1 MVRVKTP
8 SRTGL
13 GWLVLA
19 AVCWG
24 TSGTLGVGLRETS
37 GLGLLAAGGYRL
49 LVGGVLMLAFA
60 AALRRVRLPRTA
72 SGWRRILALGLATSA
87 FQAAFFSAIGFVGV
101 AVATLVT
108 IGSSPAMV
116 LAVEAATGRQRL
128 TGRLAASLALAL
140 VGLGMLAGSPP
151 SGLSARDAAIGTALA
166 LTAGASFAA
175 ISLMGASPASD
186 VDDATGTGLAFVGGG
201 VLVLTAAAVTG
212 SVAFVPTAES
222 IVLLLGLG
230 LLPSAVAYL
239 AYFRGLRTQTGTV
252 GAIVS
257 LLEPTTATI
266 LATVV
271 LGERLTIPAL
281 LGACLLVTAVA
292 LTALPGSTSGYRHRA
307 TADGRHGR

>member
-1 MVRVKTP
+1 MIASPTSGP
-8 SRTGL
+8 SRAGL

-24 TSGTLGVGLRETS
+24 TSGTLGVGLRGAS

-49 LVGGVLMLAFA
+49 LVGGLLMMAVA

-72 SGWRRILALGLATSA
+72 SGWRRIVALGVATSA

-128 TGRLAASLALAL
+128 TGRLAASLLLAL
-140 VGLGMLAGSPP
+140 VGLGLLAGSPP
-151 SGLSARDAAIGTALA
+151 SGLSVRDAAIGTVLA

-175 ISLMGASPASD
+175 ISLLGANPVPD
-186 VDDATGTGLAFVGGG
+186 FDDTTGTGLAFVGGG
-201 VLVLTAAAVTG
+201 VLVLSAAAVTG
-212 SVAFVPTAES
+212 SIAFVPTAAS
-222 IVLLLGLG
+222 VALLLGLG

-252 GAIVS
+252 GSIVS

-266 LATVV
+266 LAAVV
-271 LGERLTIPAL
+271 LGERLTAPAL
-281 LGACLLVTAVA
+281 VGACLLITAVA
-292 LTALPGSTSGYRHRA
+292 LTALPASNRAGRA
-307 TADGRHGR
+307 TTA